1 MSGPAQSG
9 SLGTVFHPEPDLETA
24 GSHLAPPPQLR
35 RLPRRRRPGMIALA
49 VVLVGVGVLGSAALY
64 VRENHQ
70 VQVLMVLQPVP
81 AGSVITPA
89 DIGTASVAAGPGI
102 SLIPARQLAQ
112 VTGLV
117 AATALRPG
125 TLLSPS
131 ELTTSEPP
139 GPGQVLVP
147 VAVRPSVLPAAGLAP
162 GDRVLVV
169 ATPAVPGSNGSG
181 GTGSAPILVKPV
193 SALVLEVSSGPDQ
206 DGLDVVDLLVPA
218 VSGIPVAQ
226 QAATGEIALI
236 VQYRSP

>member
-1 MSGPAQSG
+1 
-9 SLGTVFHPEPDLETA
+9 
-24 GSHLAPPPQLR
+24 
-35 RLPRRRRPGMIALA
+35 MIALA

-70 VQVLMVLQPVP
+70 VQVLMVLEPVP
-81 AGSVITPA
+81 AGSVITSA
-89 DIGTASVAAGPGI
+89 DIGTASVSAGPGI

-125 TLLSPS
+125 TLLAPS
-131 ELTTSEPP
+131 ELTTAEPP

-162 GDRVLVV
+162 GDRVLIV
-169 ATPAVPGSNGSG
+169 ATPAGPGTTASGGSG
-181 GTGSAPILVKPV
+181 APILVKPV
-193 SALVLEVSSGPDQ
+193 SALVLEVSAAPDQ

-218 VSGIPVAQ
+218 QYGVAVAQ
-226 QAATGEIALI
+226 QSATGQIALI

>member
-9 SLGTVFHPEPDLETA
+9 SLGTVFHPEPDLEAT
-24 GSHLAPPPQLR
+24 GSHLAPPAQLR

-70 VQVLMVLQPVP
+70 VQVLMVIEPVP
-81 AGSVITPA
+81 AGSVITSA

-117 AATALRPG
+117 AATSLRPG
-125 TLLSPS
+125 TLLAPS
-131 ELTTSEPP
+131 ELTTAEPP

-147 VAVRPSVLPAAGLAP
+147 VAVRPSALPAAGLAP

-169 ATPAVPGSNGSG
+169 ATPATPGANGSG
-181 GTGSAPILVKPV
+181 GSGAPILIKPV
-193 SALVLEVSSGPDQ
+193 SALVLEVSAGPDQ
-206 DGLDVVDLLVPA
+206 DGLDVVDLLVP
-218 VSGIPVAQ
+218 SQYGIPVAQ
-226 QAATGEIALI
+226 QSATGEIALI